1 MEHPSGGNQQ
11 PGGTGCFRGEAPLLG
26 SGWVP
31 DAPPVGRGGGAV
43 GQCGVY
49 VDCRSVEFVAR
60 SWYTRKC
67 LGSTYK
73 RSYL

>member
-1 MEHPSGGNQQ
+1 MEYPSGGNQQ
-11 PGGTGCFRGEAPLLG
+11 PGGIGCYRKEAPLRA
-26 SGWVP
+26 SDWVP
-31 DAPPVGRGGGAV
+31 DAPPVGGNAV

>member
-1 MEHPSGGNQQ
+1 MEYPSGGNQQ
-11 PGGTGCFRGEAPLLG
+11 PGGIGCYRGEAPLRA
-26 SGWVP
+26 SDWVL
-31 DAPPVGRGGGAV
+31 DAPPVGGNAV